1 MTVAAEDA
9 SESVRRETSLFRDA
23 VITIGSRLALAVLI
37 FGTDVVLA
45 RLLGP
50 DAKGRFSLVLLL
62 SQLVAT
68 VVGWGMDTALGVVAG
83 RSRGDARAG
92 FANSVLWS
100 IVVGGITVVVVCWLY
115 GLPTDVRPRGPLAS
129 VVPNLSAA
137 QFVYSAV
144 AIPGELFFAVGLV
157 ALLGRQRMT
166 AFNLIRVLRRTT
178 LLVLAVGVALV
189 ARLSLDVAL
198 LCNLVALAMT
208 AVAIAWMAWRD
219 GSFSLQP
226 SLPLLAEEL
235 RFGNRQILGTVS
247 ERLQFRADS
256 FLLNLFVGVGATGVY
271 SVTSGLAETLWYIPN
286 ALGTVMF
293 SRAVDP
299 TVDAERTAALLSRMT
314 VAVTFCLAVPSFLLG
329 PSLVGLVYGDA
340 FAEAGVALRWI
351 LPGVVAYSVVA
362 ILSRYISGRGRPG
375 IGTLVLVVGLATN
388 VAVNLVVIPTYGIEG
403 AAAASSISYGLTA
416 VLTLAVF
423 HRLSGRGYLETL
435 VIRPADVRAAMR
447 QVGRARTAR
456 AIQPATTG
464 SSGRWSIVPGRE
476 PDDEP

>member
-1 MTVAAEDA
+1 MTVTAEET
-9 SESVRRETSLFRDA
+9 SESIRRETSLFRDA

-83 RSRGDARAG
+83 RSQGDARAG
-92 FANSVLWS
+92 FANAVIWS
-100 IVVGGITVVVVCWLY
+100 IVVGGITVVAVCWLY

-178 LLVLAVGVALV
+178 LLILAVGVALA

-198 LCNLVALAMT
+198 LCNLVALTMT
-208 AVAIAWMAWRD
+208 AIAIGWVAWRD
-219 GSFSLQP
+219 DCFSLQP

-235 RFGNRQILGTVS
+235 RFGNRQILGTVA

-271 SVTSGLAETLWYIPN
+271 SVTSGLAETLWYVPN

-299 TVDAERTAALLSRMT
+299 SVDAERTAALLSRMT

-329 PSLVGLVYGDA
+329 PWLVGLVYGNA
-340 FAEAGVALRWI
+340 FAEAGIALRWI

-375 IGTLVLVVGLATN
+375 MGTLVLLVGLATN
-388 VAVNLVVIPTYGIEG
+388 VAVNLIVIPTYGIEG

-435 VIRPADVRAAMR
+435 VVRPADIRAALR
-447 QVGRARTAR
+447 RVGRARAAR
-456 AIQPATTG
+456 AIQPAPAG